1 LAVSWDSCDIQISQ
15 GRFGEVREKLEERG
29 VGYRG
34 AFTAEISRWSRTKSG
49 KYKQLLVN
57 VCEDG
62 ELVCDHLWIA
72 EMFERLVR
80 VGVVEG
86 DEIEFDATVQ
96 RYWKGFAVEGRERE
110 RDYELVNFSKVRLH
124 KSKKNIA

>member
-1 LAVSWDSCDIQISQ
+1 
-15 GRFGEVREKLEERG
+15 VREKLEELG